1 MTRGLA
7 LALVAVAAL
16 AVACSRD
23 PAPRPPI
30 DNRGG
35 AVVVDAAGPDAGDGA
50 CVEACVRDR
59 QMVATS
65 IDAIRESCRRECAA
79 GSP

>member
-1 MTRGLA
+1 MRGAA
-7 LALVAVAAL
+7 LALLLAAG
-16 AVACSRD
+16 ACSRD

-35 AVVVDAAGPDAGDGA
+35 AVAVDGGADGGDGA

-59 QMVATS
+59 QMVAMS
-65 IDAIRESCRRECAA
+65 VEAIREDCRRTCAA

>member
-1 MTRGLA
+1 MRGAA
-7 LALVAVAAL
+7 LALLVAAGT
-16 AVACSRD
+16 CSRD
-23 PAPRPPI
+23 PSPRPPI

-35 AVVVDAAGPDAGDGA
+35 AIAVDAAGADAGDGA

-65 IDAIRESCRRECAA
+65 VEAIREACRRECAA

>member
-1 MTRGLA
+1 MRGAA
-7 LALVAVAAL
+7 LALLLAAG
-16 AVACSRD
+16 ACSRD

-35 AVVVDAAGPDAGDGA
+35 AVAVDGGAPDGGDGA

-59 QMVATS
+59 QMVAMS
-65 IDAIRESCRRECAA
+65 VEAIREDCRRTCAA

>member
-7 LALVAVAAL
+7 LALGL
-16 AVACSRD
+16 AVGACSRD

-35 AVVVDAAGPDAGDGA
+35 VSAVDAAGPDAGDGA

>member
-1 MTRGLA
+1 MRGAA
-7 LALVAVAAL
+7 LALLLAAG
-16 AVACSRD
+16 ACSRD

-35 AVVVDAAGPDAGDGA
+35 AAIVDAGGLDAGGGA

-65 IDAIRESCRRECAA
+65 IEAIRASCERECAA
-79 GSP
+79 PTP